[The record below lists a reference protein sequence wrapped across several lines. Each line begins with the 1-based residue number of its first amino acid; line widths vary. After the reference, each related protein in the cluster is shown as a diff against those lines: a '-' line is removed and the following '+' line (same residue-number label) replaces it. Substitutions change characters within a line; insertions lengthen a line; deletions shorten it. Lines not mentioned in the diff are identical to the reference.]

1 VEYIRRQRANN
12 KTRRGNGD
20 EVKTSSKSLFCL
32 RKRRFLFMSQTKEQK
47 KKIVD
52 ELKELLSE
60 QKAVVLIGISGLK
73 VKELSELRKK
83 LKASGSKIK
92 VLKKTLAKLA
102 FAEKKLE
109 GDEDKSSSSIFDKEE
124 MKTEL
129 AFVFGLEDEISPAK
143 EVFQFSKGNESLKI
157 LGGFIE
163 GRFKEAEEIVAL
175 AQIPSKEE
183 LFARLAGSIS
193 SPISGLVYVLQG
205 NIKGLILSL
214 NEISKSKA

>member
-1 VEYIRRQRANN
+1 MA
-12 KTRRGNGD
+12 
-20 EVKTSSKSLFCL
+20 
-32 RKRRFLFMSQTKEQK
+32 QTKEQK
-47 KKIVD
+47 NKILD
-52 ELKELLSE
+52 EVKELLSQ
-60 QKAVVLIGISGLK
+60 QKAVVLVGISGLK

-102 FAEKKLE
+102 FAEKKIE
-109 GDEDKSSSSIFDKEE
+109 GDEVKTSSSSSIGDEVKTSSSSSIFDREE

-143 EVFQFSKGNESLKI
+143 NAFQFSKENENLKI

-163 GRFKEAEEIVAL
+163 GQFKEAEEMIVL

-183 LFARLAGSIS
+183 LFARLVGSIS
-193 SPISGLVYVLQG
+193 SPISGLVRVLQG
-205 NIKGLILSL
+205 NIKGLIYAL
-214 NEISKSKA
+214 NAIKK

>member
-1 VEYIRRQRANN
+1 MA
-12 KTRRGNGD
+12 
-20 EVKTSSKSLFCL
+20 
-32 RKRRFLFMSQTKEQK
+32 QTKDQK
-47 KKIVD
+47 QKILD
-52 ELKELLSE
+52 ELKELLSR
-60 QKAVVLIGISGLK
+60 QKAVVLVGISGLK

-102 FAEKKLE
+102 FAEKKID
-109 GDEDKSSSSIFDKEE
+109 GDEGKSSSSSSIFDREE

-143 EVFQFSKGNESLKI
+143 NAFQFSKENENLKI

-163 GRFKEAEEIVAL
+163 GQFKEAEEMIVL

-183 LFARLAGSIS
+183 LFARLVGSIS
-193 SPISGLVYVLQG
+193 SPISGLVCVLQG
-205 NIKGLILSL
+205 NIKGLIYAL
-214 NEISKSKA
+214 NAIKK